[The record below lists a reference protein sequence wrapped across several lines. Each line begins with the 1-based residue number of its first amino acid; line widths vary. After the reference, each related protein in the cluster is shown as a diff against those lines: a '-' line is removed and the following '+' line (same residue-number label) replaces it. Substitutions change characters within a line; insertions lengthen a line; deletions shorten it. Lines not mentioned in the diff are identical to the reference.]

1 MNVPMNIIAT
11 TYRTFWKKKSN
22 FSFLLFVLAV
32 YIFAILPFLQED
44 MFSQVV
50 FLAFYYFLLI
60 SSLPFIKE
68 QVNRK
73 VVAGIYIFPAIFL
86 IIEIGWKAQ
95 WVRIVTDL
103 YVLVY
108 CMFLAAIIFNE
119 VFSQG
124 KINSQRV
131 QGAVVVYLLIGVIF
145 CLAYHSIEIISNF
158 QAFHGLVGFHRKEFM
173 YFSFCT
179 ITTVGYGDV
188 TPFAPIARSLA
199 NLEAFV
205 GQLFPAI
212 FIARIVSM
220 EITHSGASAK

>member
-1 MNVPMNIIAT
+1 MNVIT
-11 TYRTFWKKKSN
+11 TAYRIFWKNKSN

-32 YIFAILPFLQED
+32 YIFAILPFLQENAI
-44 MFSQVV
+44 SQAV

-60 SSLPFIKE
+60 SSLPIIKE
-68 QVNRK
+68 QVKRK
-73 VVAGIYIFPAIFL
+73 VVVGIYVLPAIFL

-95 WVRIVTDL
+95 WVRIITDL

-108 CMFLAAIIFNE
+108 CLFLAAIIFNE
-119 VFSQG
+119 VFSKG
-124 KINSQRV
+124 KINSARV

-145 CLAYHSIEIISNF
+145 CLGFHSIEIISNY
-158 QAFHGLVGFHRKEFM
+158 QAFHGLMSFHRKEFM

-179 ITTVGYGDV
+179 LTTVGYGDV
-188 TPFAPIARSLA
+188 TPIAPLARSLA

-220 EITHSGASAK
+220 DITDKGTAGK

>member
-1 MNVPMNIIAT
+1 MG
-11 TYRTFWKKKSN
+11 KKSN
-22 FSFLLFVLAV
+22 FSFLLYVLAV

-44 MFSQVV
+44 ILSQVV
-50 FLAFYYFLLI
+50 FLAFYYLLLI
-60 SSLPFIKE
+60 SSLPIIKK
-68 QVNRK
+68 QVDRK
-73 VVAGIYIFPAIFL
+73 VVAGIYVLPAIFL

-95 WVRIVTDL
+95 WVRIITDL

-124 KINSQRV
+124 KINIERV
-131 QGAVVVYLLIGVIF
+131 QGAVIVYLLIGMIF
-145 CLAYHSIEIISNF
+145 CLAYHSIEIISNY

-188 TPFAPIARSLA
+188 TPIAPFARSLA

-220 EITHSGASAK
+220 EITDKGTAGK